1 MTQPAAAPAATPA
14 PQGQPP
20 AGGTPSPQ
28 AQGNPPNPQT
38 PPPKKDDNKGEPA
51 PKAKGSIYEDIGEAE
66 PGTPKS
72 GIWADDWREQL
83 ATGDDGKIDEKALA
97 ELKRYSTPKDWHKAG
112 VAARQ
117 RIRSGEYRRNA
128 PEGADEA
135 AMKAWREEQG
145 IPATP
150 DAYSFEYEGKPLD
163 LASLDETAKAGVQ
176 KLQTTFHKLNLNQQ
190 QAAELSNVLV
200 SFGQEQ
206 AEQTAMMD
214 ADHFDASDDHLR
226 ATWGGDYKVNLKAN
240 WHYMEQT
247 FGKDVVNSLLE
258 ARLPNGM
265 KLANAPWFNEG
276 LNRAARSMGGDRMV
290 EGSSEAK
297 GVDSRIAEIEAIMKE
312 NMGKY
317 LSTPGMADEYG
328 QLLAKRE
335 ARKG

>member
-1 MTQPAAAPAATPA
+1 M
-14 PQGQPP
+14 
-20 AGGTPSPQ
+20 AGG
-28 AQGNPPNPQT
+28 
-38 PPPKKDDNKGEPA
+38 
-51 PKAKGSIYEDIGEAE
+51 
-66 PGTPKS
+66 
-72 GIWADDWREQL
+72 
-83 ATGDDGKIDEKALA
+83 DEKLAKQLDRYQNPGDVSKAL
-97 ELKRYSTPKDWHKAG
+97 L
-112 VAARQ
+112 AAQQ
-117 RIRSGEYRRNA
+117 RIRSGEYKRA
-128 PEGADEA
+128 APPEGADEA

-150 DAYSFEYEGKPLD
+150 DAYSFQYEGKPLD
-163 LASLDETAKAGVQ
+163 MSTLDEGAKAGVQ
-176 KLQTTFHKLNLNQQ
+176 KLQQTFHKLNLNQD

-200 SFGQEQ
+200 SFGEQQ
-206 AEQTAMMD
+206 AEQTAAMD
-214 ADHFDASDDHLR
+214 AEHFDASDDHLR
-226 ATWGGDYKVNLKAN
+226 SAWGSDYKVTLKAN

>member
-1 MTQPAAAPAATPA
+1 MPASQPN
-14 PQGQPP
+14 
-20 AGGTPSPQ
+20 SP
-28 AQGNPPNPQT
+28 T
-38 PPPKKDDNKGEPA
+38 PPKKDDEGQGQQPA
-51 PKAKGSIYEDIGEAE
+51 PKAKGSIYEDVGVDG
-66 PGTPKS
+66 PDVQGTATWP
-72 GIWADDWREQL
+72 DDWRLQMAGGDAKLAKQL
-83 ATGDDGKIDEKALA
+83 ERYQNPADVGKGLLA
-97 ELKRYSTPKDWHKAG
+97 AQ
-112 VAARQ
+112 Q
-117 RIRSGEYRRNA
+117 RIRSGEYKRTA
-128 PEGADEA
+128 PPEGADDA

-145 IPATP
+145 IPVTAADYT
-150 DAYSFEYEGKPLD
+150 FQVEGKPLD
-163 LASLDETAKAGVQ
+163 MSTLDESAKAGVE
-176 KLQTTFHKLNLNQQ
+176 KLQQTFHKLNLNQD
-190 QAAELSNVLV
+190 QAAELSNVLI
-200 SFGQEQ
+200 SFGQQQ
-206 AEQTAMMD
+206 AEQTAAMD

-226 ATWGGDYKVNLKAN
+226 STWGADYKVNLKAN

>member
-1 MTQPAAAPAATPA
+1 MPASQPN
-14 PQGQPP
+14 
-20 AGGTPSPQ
+20 SP
-28 AQGNPPNPQT
+28 T
-38 PPPKKDDNKGEPA
+38 PPKKDDEGQGQQPA
-51 PKAKGSIYEDIGEAE
+51 PKAKGSIYEDVGVDG
-66 PGTPKS
+66 PDVQGTATWP
-72 GIWADDWREQL
+72 DDWRLQMAGGDAKLAKQL
-83 ATGDDGKIDEKALA
+83 ERYQNPADVGKGLLA
-97 ELKRYSTPKDWHKAG
+97 AQ
-112 VAARQ
+112 Q
-117 RIRSGEYRRNA
+117 RIRSGEYKRTA
-128 PEGADEA
+128 PPEGADDA

-145 IPATP
+145 IPVTAADYT
-150 DAYSFEYEGKPLD
+150 FQVEGKPLD
-163 LASLDETAKAGVQ
+163 MSTLDESAKAGVE
-176 KLQTTFHKLNLNQQ
+176 KLQQTFHKLNLNQD
-190 QAAELSNVLV
+190 QAAELSNVLI
-200 SFGQEQ
+200 SFGQQQ

-226 ATWGGDYKVNLKAN
+226 STWGADYKVNLKAN

>member
-1 MTQPAAAPAATPA
+1 MAQPAAAPAATPA
-14 PQGQPP
+14 PPQGGATPNPP
-20 AGGTPSPQ
+20 AP
-28 AQGNPPNPQT
+28 GNPPNPQT
-38 PPPKKDDNKGEPA
+38 PPPKKDDEGQGQPA
-51 PKAKGSIYEDIGEAE
+51 PKAKGSIYEDIGADPPGAPQSGAWAE
-66 PGTPKS
+66 N
-72 GIWADDWREQL
+72 WREQL

-117 RIRSGEYRRNA
+117 RIRSGEYRRA
-128 PEGADEA
+128 APPEGADEA
-135 AMKAWREEQG
+135 TVKAWREEQG

-150 DAYSFEYEGKPLD
+150 DAYSFQYEGKPLD
-163 LASLDETAKAGVQ
+163 MSTLDEGAKAGVQ
-176 KLQTTFHKLNLNQQ
+176 KLQQTFHKLNLNQD

-200 SFGQEQ
+200 SFGEQQ
-206 AEQTAMMD
+206 AEQTAAMD
-214 ADHFDASDDHLR
+214 AEHFDASDDHLR
-226 ATWGGDYKVNLKAN
+226 SAWGADYKVNLKAN

-247 FGKDVVNSLLE
+247 FGKETVNELLE

-297 GVDSRIAEIEAIMKE
+297 GVDSRIAEIEAIMKKD
-312 NMGKY
+312 MGQY

-328 QLLAKRE
+328 ALLRKRE
-335 ARKG
+335 ARG